1 MFLFAS
7 RAFPTPHL
15 NVGRGDGQ
23 NVSALSRCKRTEFP
37 TVLPLDPTA
46 PRERL
51 EFLVRAVGAKV
62 VLCSPT
68 ESHFVENLAENV
80 LAVDDALF
88 ISLPPFV
95 ERPQSRVD
103 SHNAAYVIPTSGT
116 TGQPKLSLL
125 EHGNYCTEAS
135 AHFVGLGMDTKP
147 LRALQFAAHSF
158 DASVVEILSPLMFGG
173 TVCIPDENERLNDIS
188 KVINDMQITW
198 AALTP
203 TFVRFLAPSMV
214 PTLATIILMGEA
226 MSQANLETW
235 SKINLING

>member
-1 MFLFAS
+1 MSRRPPFAP
-7 RAFPTPHL
+7 RACL
-15 NVGRGDGQ
+15 NRGRGEGKP
-23 NVSALSRCKRTEFP
+23 VCALPQRKYTNFA

-51 EFLVRAVGAKV
+51 EYLVSAVGAKV
-62 VLCSPT
+62 VLCSPR
-68 ESHFVENLAENV
+68 ESRLVEGLAENV
-80 LAVDDALF
+80 LAVDNTLF
-88 ISLPPFV
+88 GSLPPFV
-95 ERPQSRVD
+95 ERIESRVD

-135 AHFVGLGMDTKP
+135 AHYVGLGMDTKP

-158 DASVVEILSPLMFGG
+158 DSSVLEIVSPLMFGG
-173 TVCIPDENERLNDIS
+173 TICIPDENDRLNDIS
-188 KVINDMQITW
+188 KVINDMHITW
-198 AALTP
+198 ASLTP
-203 TFVRFLAPSMV
+203 TFVRFLEPSMV

-226 MSQANLETW
+226 MSQANLDTW